1 MEGGHGVR
9 ESDRLG
15 SGLAAPV
22 SAPWVWSLVS
32 ESAVPWLSVEF
43 VIGHW
48 QWYDEGA
55 YEGIYFS
62 SWGKARF
69 ENNRF

>member
-1 MEGGHGVR
+1 M
-9 ESDRLG
+9 
-15 SGLAAPV
+15 A
-22 SAPWVWSLVS
+22 
-32 ESAVPWLSVEF
+32 VEF